1 MTARSRGLHLLVS
14 VFGTLMVAAAAV
26 SGAEEGERTG
36 QQGLR
41 RGALAATAAQS
52 VGPGPLPP
60 APRELLARRP
70 TPKTDGLEDA
80 IDRCVEREMFR
91 IGAPGAAVAVVLDG
105 ELIYESGY
113 GVKHRLDRGDVGPDT
128 VFRIGSVTKQM
139 TAAAVMQQ
147 VELGRV
153 ELSAPV
159 IDYIPEFE
167 VGGRWPAERIKVW
180 HLLTHTTGFPDYV
193 DDISRTGDDALSRWA
208 ATQDGVELHAP
219 PGSFWNYSNPNFM
232 LAGLVAERASGVPYR
247 DLFKQDLWE
256 PAGMHATTFSPDEV
270 IAGGDFAYGHAV
282 DPTTHASLFIGPSD
296 YDLWAAGPAG
306 FAFSTVG
313 DLVRWA
319 LLLMDGG
326 GPVLSPRSAATMQ
339 ARHQWMHYTP
349 DLYYGFGIM
358 IEEYEGLDVRQH
370 GGNVTGYG
378 TFLLWVPERRFA
390 VALLANV
397 TYSLTLAAYCI
408 VDEVLEPQPVDPPP
422 DLMTDPSTW
431 NRYVGNYVITQYDG
445 RSTEGTVYLDGER
458 LMISIADPEA
468 PGVFVTSELEQYYLD
483 TFLFDSDGD
492 NQADSDATFCA
503 RSGEPGFMMW
513 LRNRMAVGERRLP
526 PRSGGRQVSP

>member
-1 MTARSRGLHLLVS
+1 
-14 VFGTLMVAAAAV
+14 
-26 SGAEEGERTG
+26 
-36 QQGLR
+36 
-41 RGALAATAAQS
+41 
-52 VGPGPLPP
+52 
-60 APRELLARRP
+60 
-70 TPKTDGLEDA
+70 
-80 IDRCVEREMFR
+80 
-91 IGAPGAAVAVVLDG
+91 
-105 ELIYESGY
+105 
-113 GVKHRLDRGDVGPDT
+113 
-128 VFRIGSVTKQM
+128 M

-147 VELGRV
+147 VEAGRV

-159 IDYIPEFE
+159 TDYIPEFE
-167 VGGRWPAERIKVW
+167 IGGRWPAERITVW
-180 HLLTHTTGFPDYV
+180 HLLTHTSGFPDYV
-193 DDISRTGDDALSRWA
+193 DDVSRTGNDALSAWA

-219 PGSFWNYSNPNFM
+219 PGSFWNYGNPNFM

-247 DLFKQDLWE
+247 DLFKHELWE
-256 PAGMHATTFSPDEV
+256 PAEMHATTFSPDEV

-282 DPTTHASLFIGPSD
+282 DPTTRASLYIGPSD

-313 DLVRWA
+313 DLVHWA

-326 GPVLSPRSAATMQ
+326 GPVLSPGSAATMQ
-339 ARHQWMHYTP
+339 ARQQWMHHTP

-358 IEEYEGLDVRQH
+358 IEEYKGLDVRQH

-397 TYSLTLAAYCI
+397 TNALSLAAYCI

-422 DLMTDPSTW
+422 DLTTDPSTW
-431 NRYVGNYVITQYDG
+431 NRYEGHYVITRYDG
-445 RSTEGTVYLDGER
+445 RSSEAEVYLEDER
-458 LMISIADPEA
+458 LMISIANPEA
-468 PGVFVTSELEQYYLD
+468 GGVFATSELEQSYLD

-492 NQADSDATFCA
+492 NRVDSYATFCD
-503 RSGEPGFMMW
+503 RSGDPGFMMW
-513 LRNRMAVGERRLP
+513 LRNRLAVGERHLS